1 MRPRGTTIPLLV
13 PRLVTL
19 IRQSVDPVQVINGP
33 RAAQDIEND
42 AVLVAL
48 TPMGAEAIATTST
61 DNGLG
66 GRRSEN
72 FTVWNLVSCYHG
84 DEDVDGLYARAGAI
98 LTDIETGLAVP
109 DALAG
114 VADDLQLGTDMTW
127 TPAQFAQGVALE
139 VSFTITG
146 RCLR

>member
-1 MRPRGTTIPLLV
+1 
-13 PRLVTL
+13 
-19 IRQSVDPVQVINGP
+19 
-33 RAAQDIEND
+33 
-42 AVLVAL
+42 
-48 TPMGAEAIATTST
+48 MGAEAIATTST

-84 DEDVDGLYARAGAI
+84 DDDVDGLYARAGSSSPTSRRAGG
-98 LTDIETGLAVP
+98 TGRFGGCRRRSA
-109 DALAG
+109 ARHG
-114 VADDLQLGTDMTW
+114 HDLD
-127 TPAQFAQGVALE
+127 PRQFAQGVALE